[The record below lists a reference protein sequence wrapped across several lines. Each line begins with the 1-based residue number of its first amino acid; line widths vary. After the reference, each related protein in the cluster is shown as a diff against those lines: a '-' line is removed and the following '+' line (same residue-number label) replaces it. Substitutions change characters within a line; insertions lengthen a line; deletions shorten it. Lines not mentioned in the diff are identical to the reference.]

1 MSKYYIGGVA
11 NVSAFQYVDGNLKH
25 FFDAKT
31 LTDSSINVSVSNEE
45 IRGGDGAQL
54 LGKFFHTTVF
64 NLSLTDALFDLN
76 YIAAQV
82 GSSVDATGNTVTMGS
97 YKVTGG
103 KGEISVKDGE
113 ISPLQFAEGNAAMIG
128 WDTNGITYNITG
140 GTNGIYTV
148 KNGEA
153 PAPDETCV
161 TVPISKT
168 GNQVR
173 VSSTYAPGIMSLIM
187 RARLFVGDSC
197 KASDGKPVGELV
209 IEIPRFQLDGTIDLA
224 MAMTSPAT
232 YALNGSALAYGC
244 GCNGETYYAKITE
257 VIKATDSDPFVGY
270 TGIVIDGNYLE
281 VGQTLG
287 VYAFATGKSPKALT
301 RAQYTVVG
309 QSTTEGTTDD
319 DTIVDANGTILK
331 ADTIT
336 VTAKVTGSV
345 INGKTDSATLTND
358 FSGYTSIFIDPTT
371 LEVGKTIGVYASG
384 VNKASKN
391 IPLTYLTIASTPETG
406 VIGDDGV
413 IAGAGAIT
421 ATVNAGA
428 GIPASLQ
435 GKQATGTVAGE

>member
-11 NVSAFQYVDGNLKH
+11 NVSAFQYVDGKLEH

-82 GSSVDATGNTVTMGS
+82 GSSVDDTGSTVTMGS

-103 KGEISVKDGE
+103 NGTITVDDGE

-128 WDTNGITYNITG
+128 WDANGITYNITRVPN
-140 GTNGIYTV
+140 TNTYTV

-153 PAPDETCV
+153 PAADETCV

-168 GNQVR
+168 GKQVR

-197 KASDGKPVGELV
+197 KASDGKPIGELV

-244 GCNGETYYAKITE
+244 GCDGDTYYAKITE
-257 VIKATDSDPFVGY
+257 IIKDTDGDPFVGY

-287 VYAFATGKSPKALT
+287 VYAFATGKSPKVLT
-301 RAQYTVVG
+301 KAQYTV
-309 QSTTEGTTDD
+309 TGTGA
-319 DTIVDANGTILK
+319 VDSDGKITAAG
-331 ADTIT
+331 DIT
-336 VTAKVTGSV
+336 VTASVTGSV
-345 INGKTDSATLTND
+345 INGKTDSATLTID
-358 FSGYTSIFIDPTT
+358 LSGYTSIFIDPTT
-371 LEVGKTIGVYASG
+371 LEVNKTIGVYASG
-384 VNKASKN
+384 ANKASKN
-391 IPLTYLTIASTPETG
+391 IPLTYLTMTPDS
-406 VIGDDGV
+406 VIGSDGV
-413 IAGAGAIT
+413 IIGTGTIT
-421 ATVNAGA
+421 VTVKTDT

-435 GKQATGTVAGE
+435 GKSATGTVE

>member
-11 NVSAFQYVDGNLKH
+11 NVSAFQYVDGKLEH

-82 GSSVDATGNTVTMGS
+82 GSSVDATGSTVTMGS
-97 YKVTGG
+97 YKVSNGTITV
-103 KGEISVKDGE
+103 EEGE
-113 ISPLQFAEGNAAMIG
+113 ISPLQFAEGDAAMIG
-128 WDTNGITYNITG
+128 WDANGITYNIARVPN
-140 GTNGIYTV
+140 TNTYTV

-153 PAPDETCV
+153 PAADETCV

-168 GNQVR
+168 GKQVR

-244 GCNGETYYAKITE
+244 GCDGDTYYAKITE
-257 VIKATDSDPFVGY
+257 IIKATDSDPFVGY

-287 VYAFATGKSPKALT
+287 VYAFATGKSPKVLT
-301 RAQYTVVG
+301 KAQYDVT
-309 QSTTEGTTDD
+309 GTGAVDD
-319 DTIVDANGTILK
+319 DGKITAAGN
-331 ADTIT
+331 IT
-336 VTAKVTGSV
+336 VTAAVTGSV

-384 VNKASKN
+384 ANKASKN

-413 IAGAGAIT
+413 IAGAGTIT
-421 ATVNAGA
+421 ATVNAGT

>member
-11 NVSAFQYVDGNLKH
+11 NVSAFQTDDNGDLKH

-82 GSSVDATGNTVTMGS
+82 GSQVLATSDSKNEGTAIMRSYTVGTNGVVDVGTDGQIAT
-97 YKVTGG
+97 
-103 KGEISVKDGE
+103 
-113 ISPLQFAEGNAAMIG
+113 LQFGDSNMKMIG
-128 WDTNGITYNITG
+128 WDADGNTYTITSSD
-140 GTNGIYTV
+140 GTYTAD
-148 KNGEA
+148 A
-153 PAPDETCV
+153 PVGTCI
-161 TVPISKT
+161 TVPISKA
-168 GNQVR
+168 GNQVK
-173 VSSTYAPGIMSLIM
+173 VSATYTPGIMSLIM

-197 KASDGKPVGELV
+197 RASDGQPVGELV

-244 GCNGETYYAKITE
+244 GCNDDTYYAKITE
-257 VIKATDSDPFVGY
+257 VIYNSSNDPFAGY
-270 TGIVIDGNYLE
+270 TGIVIDGNYLT
-281 VGQTLG
+281 VDQTLG

-345 INGKTDSATLTND
+345 INGKTDSATL
-358 FSGYTSIFIDPTT
+358 
-371 LEVGKTIGVYASG
+371 VAK
-384 VNKASKN
+384 
-391 IPLTYLTIASTPETG
+391 
-406 VIGDDGV
+406 
-413 IAGAGAIT
+413 GA
-421 ATVNAGA
+421 
-428 GIPASLQ
+428 
-435 GKQATGTVAGE
+435 

>member
-11 NVSAFQYVDGNLKH
+11 NVSAFKTDEAGNLKH

-82 GSSVDATGNTVTMGS
+82 GASVDAAGNTVTMES
-97 YKVTGG
+97 YTVAGDNGEITVTGG
-103 KGEISVKDGE
+103 EIAT
-113 ISPLQFAEGNAAMIG
+113 LQFAEGNAAKIG
-128 WDTNGITYNITG
+128 WDANGVTYDITG
-140 GTNGIYTV
+140 GTGGKYTV
-148 KNGEA
+148 MNEET
-153 PAPDETCV
+153 PAADGVCV

-168 GNQVR
+168 GNQVE
-173 VSSTYAPGIMSLIM
+173 VSSTYAPGIMSLVM

-197 KASDGKPVGELV
+197 RASDGKPVGELV

-244 GCNGETYYAKITE
+244 GCGGETYYAKITE
-257 VIKATDSDPFVGY
+257 VIKDSANDPFVGY
-270 TGIVIDGNYLE
+270 AGIVIDGNYLT

-301 RAQYTVVG
+301 KAQYTTSGTGAVDTDG
-309 QSTTEGTTDD
+309 KITTAG
-319 DTIVDANGTILK
+319 N
-331 ADTIT
+331 IT
-336 VTAKVTGSV
+336 VTAAVTGSV
-345 INGKTDSATLTND
+345 INGKTDSAILVA
-358 FSGYTSIFIDPTT
+358 PTA
-371 LEVGKTIGVYASG
+371 V
-384 VNKASKN
+384 
-391 IPLTYLTIASTPETG
+391 TP
-406 VIGDDGV
+406 
-413 IAGAGAIT
+413 
-421 ATVNAGA
+421 
-428 GIPASLQ
+428 
-435 GKQATGTVAGE
+435 GE